1 MKKFFRLIKYF
12 FLGIVFVVFAFFR
25 WILGGQSNDLDHKK
39 LSNDDLKNSLPNF
52 PEANADVSGDD
63 DAPPPP
69 PGDDGGDGDGDDG
82 DGGC

>member
-39 LSNDDLKNSLPNF
+39 LSNDDLKKSLPHF
-52 PEANADVSGDD
+52 PEVNADVPSVGDMGDGDAGDD
-63 DAPPPP
+63 D
-69 PGDDGGDGDGDDG
+69 GDDDGG
-82 DGGC
+82 C